1 MTIHDHQ
8 VLQRGP
14 DGNAHVTLD
23 SGETLTLPAGGPY
36 EVGGAKNVL
45 IGDLWVLAGQSNMEG
60 VGDLVDVEP
69 PHPLVHSFQS
79 REQWALAEEP
89 LHWLG
94 ESPRPIHHVIWGLPM
109 PTEIPP
115 RDPAR
120 AKGAGLGLT
129 FAKAMAEQ
137 TGVPI
142 GLIPAA
148 HGGTSMQQ
156 WDPARKGQGGAS
168 LYGATLERVKA
179 VGGHVA
185 GILWYQG
192 ESDANPADAA
202 LYEARM
208 TALIQSFR
216 ADFEQPDL
224 PFYYVQLGGFIS
236 DPVPESVS
244 GWNRVRESQR
254 TWQNALP
261 NVGMVS
267 AIDCGLDDG
276 IHIDTPGLKALG
288 RRLAA
293 VASGQPA
300 PALKSV
306 TFEPGRGWLRVSF
319 DHVQGAL
326 QAAGRPAGFTLRD
339 AGGAELPLIYK
350 VAFDGPDA
358 LLKLTDPAR
367 LPGAS
372 LWYGWGLAPY
382 CNVTDGTGAAV
393 PAFGPARIG
402 QGRGKIG

>member
-1 MTIHDHQ
+1 MTIHDYQ
-8 VLQRGP
+8 VLQRGL
-14 DGNAHVTLD
+14 DGMAHVRLD
-23 SGETLTLPAGGPY
+23 SGEVLALPAGGPY

-45 IGDLWVLAGQSNMEG
+45 VGDLWILAGQSNMEG

-69 PHPLVHSFQS
+69 PHPLVRSFQS
-79 REQWALAEEP
+79 REQWAPAEEP
-89 LHWLG
+89 LHWLN

-109 PTEIPP
+109 PETIAP

-129 FAKAMAEQ
+129 FAKAIVEQ
-137 TGVPI
+137 TGVPL

-156 WDPARKGQGGAS
+156 WDPARKGQGGHS
-168 LYGATLERVKA
+168 LYGATLERVRA
-179 VGGHVA
+179 VGGQVA

-202 LYEARM
+202 LYKARM
-208 TALIQSFR
+208 TTLVQSFR
-216 ADFEQPDL
+216 ADLGQPDL
-224 PFYYVQLGGFIS
+224 PFYSVQLGGFVT
-236 DPVPESVS
+236 DPDPGLVS
-244 GWNRVRESQR
+244 GWNHVRESQR
-254 TWQNALP
+254 TWQETLP

-276 IHIDTPGLKALG
+276 IHIDTPGLKSLG
-288 RRLAA
+288 KRLAA

-300 PALKSV
+300 PALHSV
-306 TFEPGRGWLRVSF
+306 TFEPEGGWLRVSF
-319 DHVQGAL
+319 NHVQGGL

-339 AGGAELPLIYK
+339 AGENELPLIYK
-350 VAFDGPDA
+350 VTLDGPDA
-358 LLKLTDPAR
+358 LLRLTDAAR

-382 CNVTDGTGAAV
+382 CNLTDSTGAAV
-393 PAFGPARIG
+393 PAFGPVQIE
-402 QGRGKIG
+402 